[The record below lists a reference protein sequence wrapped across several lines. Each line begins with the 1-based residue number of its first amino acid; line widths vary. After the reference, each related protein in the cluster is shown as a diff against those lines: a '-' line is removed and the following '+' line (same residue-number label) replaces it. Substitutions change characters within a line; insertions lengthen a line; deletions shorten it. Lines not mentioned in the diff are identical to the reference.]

1 MYLTLEEMSSQ
12 IAELQKI
19 YLRRYGEQQNIQ
31 RLIVQKEENIAAL
44 QKEADNLTIGKKIM
58 EEGCK
63 EAREQ
68 GRQLLELMT
77 SMAIESVFQDDSAV
91 KLTLTEKADSTTL
104 DVRMTTKD
112 ENGNTVVTDP
122 ALDGGGLRDI
132 LSAAF
137 FVAVGTTVKDNH
149 APFVLDEPSKFVSKG
164 ELAENFAEY
173 MRGLST
179 YSGKQMIVATHD
191 EALLKMGDAKY
202 NIEKVGN
209 FSQVTREV

>member
-1 MYLTLEEMSSQ
+1 MTLEEINEKLSLARNIYLTRSGEQ
-12 IAELQKI
+12 ENLRQLIAQKEKTLAELQKDS
-19 YLRRYGEQQNIQ
+19 
-31 RLIVQKEENIAAL
+31 
-44 QKEADNLTIGKKIM
+44 DNLTIGKKIM

-91 KLTLTEKADSTTL
+91 KLTLTEKADSPTL

-112 ENGNTVVTDP
+112 EDGNTVVTDP

-132 LSAAF
+132 LSAVF
-137 FVAVGTTVKDNH
+137 FVAIGTTVKDNY

-164 ELAENFAEY
+164 ALAENFADY
-173 MRGLST
+173 VSGLST
-179 YSGKQMIVATHD
+179 YSEKQMIVATHD
-191 EALLKMGDAKY
+191 EALLKMGDTKY
-202 NIEKVGN
+202 NIEKIGN